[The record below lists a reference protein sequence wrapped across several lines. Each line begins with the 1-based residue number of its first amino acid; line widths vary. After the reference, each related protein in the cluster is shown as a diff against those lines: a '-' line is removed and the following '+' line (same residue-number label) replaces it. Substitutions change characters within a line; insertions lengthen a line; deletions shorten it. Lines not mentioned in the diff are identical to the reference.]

1 MKSPASVASLLAA
14 VAILGTA
21 LAVGASDEKPGSN
34 DGFVK
39 SSKQCCVTGKKA
51 ACREKSCP
59 CQVADTPAFA
69 GGGNVCNSGKAGP
82 CRGNAGAAKTLTSEV
97 ASEAFECKQC
107 PKAKGGRGAKAGAGK
122 CKRCNAEDCKEECD
136 ICAEARKKSTA
147 VESDTTTAF
156 GNGMRRGPAMG
167 RGHAGDPQHEKDH
180 KDFFFLI
187 ENRDSVSRTVKNLH
201 NGIETL
207 TESDVPEV
215 AATIQEHVEAMY
227 DRMETVNPIR
237 MRDPLFREIFSNT
250 DKIEMNVEHTDH
262 GVRVTET
269 SEDAYVA
276 KLLQEHARVVSLFI
290 KNGYA
295 ELPKNHAAPER

>member
-1 MKSPASVASLLAA
+1 MKAECLASAWKTEEFDRGRLELNKGLRELSCYRHDCCLRANQCQFTW
-14 VAILGTA
+14 IPFTGTNQ
-21 LAVGASDEKPGSN
+21 E
-34 DGFVK
+34 
-39 SSKQCCVTGKKA
+39 GK
-51 ACREKSCP
+51 
-59 CQVADTPAFA
+59 
-69 GGGNVCNSGKAGP
+69 NN
-82 CRGNAGAAKTLTSEV
+82 
-97 ASEAFECKQC
+97 
-107 PKAKGGRGAKAGAGK
+107 
-122 CKRCNAEDCKEECD
+122 EDL
-136 ICAEARKKSTA
+136 S
-147 VESDTTTAF
+147 F
-156 GNGMRRGPAMG
+156 
-167 RGHAGDPQHEKDH
+167 
-180 KDFFFLI
+180 
-187 ENRDSVSRTVKNLH
+187 SRTVKNLH